1 MPSTHS
7 TVIVCLSLLFFT
19 AACQQKNDDK
29 LEKEL
34 AYLKQE
40 MGQLKQ
46 QVAIMGSQ
54 VKEIHTIA
62 MKSQEPQHRSLPTQI
77 NPGEDGKLPALG
89 EATAQVAII
98 EFSDYQCPYCKRYMD
113 NTFTKIKSDYID
125 TGKVKYIARDFPL
138 GFHPKA
144 KGAAIAA
151 NCSLQQDAYWPMR
164 DALFKNMRQLG
175 DKLYQDTATQLSL
188 DMTKFAACLED
199 QAIMS
204 KIEQD
209 IGYGSSIGVRGTP
222 SFLIGKLENNR
233 LIEPKLVVGAQSYDT
248 FKAVIDALEKPTQTN

>member
-7 TVIVCLSLLFFT
+7 TVIVCLSLLFFA
-19 AACQQKNDDK
+19 AACQQTNDDK
-29 LEKEL
+29 QEQEI

-40 MGQLKQ
+40 VGQLQQ

-54 VKEIHTIA
+54 IKEIHTVV
-62 MKSQEPQHRSLPTQI
+62 MRGQKLQHRNLPTQN
-77 NPGEDGKLPALG
+77 NPAEDGKLPSIG
-89 EATAQVAII
+89 KATARIAII
-98 EFSDYQCPYCKRYMD
+98 EFSDFQCPYCKRYMD

-188 DMTKFAACLED
+188 DMTKFAACLKD
-199 QAIMS
+199 QAIMN
-204 KIEQD
+204 KIKQD
-209 IGYGSSIGVRGTP
+209 ISYGSSVGVRGTP
-222 SFLIGKLENNR
+222 SFLIGRLENNR
-233 LIEPKLVVGAQSYDT
+233 LLKPKLLTGAQSFDV
-248 FKAVIDALEKPTQTN
+248 FKASIDALEPSPQAN